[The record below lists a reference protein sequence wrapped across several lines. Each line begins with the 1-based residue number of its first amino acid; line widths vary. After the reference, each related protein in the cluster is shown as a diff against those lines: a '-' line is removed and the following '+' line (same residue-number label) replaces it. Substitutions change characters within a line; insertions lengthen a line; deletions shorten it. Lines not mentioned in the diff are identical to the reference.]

1 MNDAPLRR
9 RGLFRDV
16 VSMRSRSRVVRAGGS
31 RKRHARVAARVAP
44 GSRGGGRWA
53 RASSPRASSPPRERL
68 RPVAVENGNA
78 AVSGPSDAH
87 VRGAIDAIDA
97 IDAWCFR
104 ASPRSRDDARRED
117 ARREIE
123 NDPSG
128 LGCRSSAGWD
138 VPPRARGGRREPSS
152 GPWRRICCYARSRGG
167 GRRGQSRGRA
177 RVRGRYPGGSPIA
190 TRAALAHRSLQI
202 SRTNAFASGKRS
214 RGRDRGRTRRP
225 RRGRRAGER
234 QRR

>member
-1 MNDAPLRR
+1 M
-9 RGLFRDV
+9 
-16 VSMRSRSRVVRAGGS
+16 
-31 RKRHARVAARVAP
+31 
-44 GSRGGGRWA
+44 
-53 RASSPRASSPPRERL
+53 
-68 RPVAVENGNA
+68 
-78 AVSGPSDAH
+78 
-87 VRGAIDAIDA
+87 DAIDA
-97 IDAWCFR
+97 GCLR

-138 VPPRARGGRREPSS
+138 VPPRARGWRREPSS
-152 GPWRRICCYARSRGG
+152 GPWRRICCSARSKGG

-177 RVRGRYPGGSPIA
+177 RVRGRYPGGRSIA
-190 TRAALAHRSLQI
+190 TSAALAHRSLQI

-234 QRR
+234 RRRKRPLLLRLGCSDWCGSCASMSAMGTQTRPLPESQREKQYPLDQSEAISRSRAGDPPAREQF

>member
-1 MNDAPLRR
+1 
-9 RGLFRDV
+9 
-16 VSMRSRSRVVRAGGS
+16 MRSRSRVVRAGGS

-128 LGCRSSAGWD
+128 LGCRSSAGWN
-138 VPPRARGGRREPSS
+138 VPPRARGRRREPSS
-152 GPWRRICCYARSRGG
+152 GPWRRICCDVRRRGG
-167 GRRGQSRGRA
+167 RRRGQSRGRA
-177 RVRGRYPGGSPIA
+177 RVRGRYPGGRPIA
-190 TRAALAHRSLQI
+190 TTHRSRIARYTFPEPTRL
-202 SRTNAFASGKRS
+202 RPGNA
-214 RGRDRGRTRRP
+214 
-225 RRGRRAGER
+225 RAGAIEDVPGDR
-234 QRR
+234 SAGGELGSGGADSGHCF